1 MQFRIRAVV
10 MMMMGHVE
18 MDGIDD
24 ISIDSTCRGI
34 PLHSTPV
41 STVNSSILHPW
52 GEKAKE
58 DGAHG
63 HGDGTSNDE
72 GKEVDGDDD
81 DGDDYIL
88 KEEDG
93 GHGDGKS
100 IHTRTGSSSI
110 ERMLPMVTSTHCCTW
125 DRTVTVTTD
134 NNSNSNS
141 RTRKNQSG
149 GGSGRG
155 GDRDRA
161 GSNSNSNIDRSNVL
175 ILPIRYKDIQRGTFL
190 KLELITTPTGVSGN
204 NNG

>member
-1 MQFRIRAVV
+1 MGDYGGDDDDDLTEDIDIDVAYGLGTKWHGMQFRIRAVV

-18 MDGIDD
+18 MEMDGIDD
-24 ISIDSTCRGI
+24 ISSSTCRGI

-81 DGDDYIL
+81 GDDYIL

-100 IHTRTGSSSI
+100 TRTRTGISI
-110 ERMLPMVTSTHCCTW
+110 ER
-125 DRTVTVTTD
+125 
-134 NNSNSNS
+134 
-141 RTRKNQSG
+141 
-149 GGSGRG
+149 
-155 GDRDRA
+155 
-161 GSNSNSNIDRSNVL
+161 
-175 ILPIRYKDIQRGTFL
+175 
-190 KLELITTPTGVSGN
+190 
-204 NNG
+204 